1 MTVDP
6 GSRVPGAGL
15 RGLSPADTKWTRLQ
29 DQIEWYD
36 RKSGRAQS
44 WFKRL
49 KLATLVLAA
58 GLPVAV
64 AASAPGWLVAAM
76 GALVAVLE
84 GVQQLYKFQENWI
97 TYRSTCEALRHEQYL
112 YLAGAGPYAQAGSRD
127 ALLAERIEGL
137 VSQEHAKWAA
147 VQEHTPTASTS
158 R

>member
-6 GSRVPGAGL
+6 GSRVAGAGL
-15 RGLSPADTKWTRLQ
+15 RGLSPADITWTRLQ
-29 DQIEWYD
+29 DQIDWYD
-36 RKSGRAQS
+36 TKSGRAQS

-49 KLATLVLAA
+49 KVATLALAA

-64 AASAPGWLVAAM
+64 AASASGWLLSAM
-76 GALVAVLE
+76 GALVAVIE

-112 YLAGAGPYAQAGSRD
+112 YLAGAGPYAGASSRD

-147 VQEHTPTASTS
+147 VEEHTAAASPP